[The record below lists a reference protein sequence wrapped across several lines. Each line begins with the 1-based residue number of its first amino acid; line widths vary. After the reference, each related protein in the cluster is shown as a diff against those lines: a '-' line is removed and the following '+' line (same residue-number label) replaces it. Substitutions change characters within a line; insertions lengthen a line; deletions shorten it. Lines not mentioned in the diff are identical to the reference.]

1 MELNNDEVTILSC
14 FLRHSRS
21 KHRYE
26 LDGAEDLIIKVCNEA
41 GSIMAT
47 RAQKHLKPSSW
58 S

>member
-1 MELNNDEVTILSC
+1 MKLSNDEVTILSC
-14 FLRHSRS
+14 LLRHSRS

-41 GSIMAT
+41 GSIMAA
-47 RAQKHLKPSSW
+47 RGQKRLKPSSW

>member
-1 MELNNDEVTILSC
+1 MKLSNDEVTILSC
-14 FLRHSRS
+14 LLRNSRS
-21 KHRYE
+21 KHRYQ

-47 RAQKHLKPSSW
+47 RGQKHFKPSSW